1 MVDSIRLVN
10 FKCYADM
17 RIPLAPLTVFSGM
30 NAAGKS
36 TVLQALNFL
45 RQISDKKLDLSQ
57 ARVPI
62 EGDLIS
68 FGTVDDFVNSYA
80 PRNENTL
87 IEIEVS
93 GDRAVDNGRLVLSR
107 LPGED
112 AESRG
117 KLMVRDGSLPRE
129 ELLFGSEYSYLGADR
144 ISSCERFSYNDSEAL
159 GRLNLLGCRG
169 EFSPWYLGTRMGMEL
184 PIREFKA
191 PNSRADQLGLI
202 QQVGFWMS
210 CLGKDL
216 QVRAETY
223 DTLKAVD
230 LRFAFVGRTG
240 PGPWYQPRNVGFG
253 LTHSLPIFVSLLSRL
268 KGSLVL
274 IENPESHLHP
284 KAQVFMGEFVA
295 RAVGAGL
302 QVILETHSDHVLNGI
317 RLAVKQ
323 GLVSAEKVALNFL
336 ASAGEECN
344 VELAKPKLFP
354 SGAIDVWPKGFFDEY
369 ETVSLEL
376 L

>member
-1 MVDSIRLVN
+1 MIDSIRLVN

-57 ARVPI
+57 DRVPI
-62 EGDLIS
+62 EGDLVS

-87 IEIEVS
+87 VEIEVS
-93 GDRAVDNGRLVLSR
+93 GDRSADRGRLALSR
-107 LPGED
+107 LSGED
-112 AESRG
+112 VESRA
-117 KLMVRDGSLPRE
+117 KLMARDGSLPDKG
-129 ELLFGSEYSYLGADR
+129 LLFGSEYSYLSADR

-159 GRLNLLGCRG
+159 CRLNLLGGRG
-169 EFSPWYLGTRMGMEL
+169 EFAPWYLGTNLGMEL

-191 PNSRADQLGLI
+191 PNSRTDQLGLI

-210 CLGKDL
+210 YLGKDL
-216 QVRAETY
+216 QVRAESY
-223 DTLKAVD
+223 DSLKAVD
-230 LRFAFVGRTG
+230 LRFSFVGCAG
-240 PGPWYQPRNVGFG
+240 PGPWYLPRNVGFG
-253 LTHSLPIFVSLLSRL
+253 LTHSLPIFVSLLSRP
-268 KGSLVL
+268 KGALVL

-284 KAQVFMGEFVA
+284 KAQVFMGEFIA

-302 QVILETHSDHVLNGI
+302 QVILETHSDHILNGI
-317 RLAVKQ
+317 RLAVKK
-323 GLVSAEKVALNFL
+323 GFVSAEKIGLNFL
-336 ASAGEECN
+336 ASICDESGI
-344 VELAKPKLFP
+344 ELVSPRIFP
-354 SGAIDVWPKGFFDEY
+354 SGAIDVWPRGFFDEY